1 MGKVTHHKKR
11 EKAFRLRLERASLA
25 NIARELRISV
35 NTVSKW
41 ENGWTDKSGRRHK
54 GWKEELERLWQE
66 EEEKALQT
74 GLMLKKER
82 LRTYDKLA
90 RMVIEKIEDQFP
102 EIVAKSSS
110 DVKALL
116 SEVRELMRL
125 IAEEKGEWRSS
136 PQTLVAVKT
145 DITLNDLSERYRAAC
160 EGPAPTSQPQEEKD
174 EPTDQDR

>member
-11 EKAFRLRLERASLA
+11 EKAFRLRLERMSLA
-25 NIARELRISV
+25 NIARELRIST

-82 LRTYDKLA
+82 LQTYDKLA
-90 RMVIEKIEDQFP
+90 RMVIEKIESQFP
-102 EIVAKSSS
+102 EIVAKSSA

-116 SEVRELMRL
+116 SEVRELCRL
-125 IAEEKGEWRSS
+125 IAIEKGEYPSGN
-136 PQTLVAVKT
+136 QTVVAVKT
-145 DITLNDLSERYRAAC
+145 DISLSELQERYKNAQRDIEIEA
-160 EGPAPTSQPQEEKD
+160 D
-174 EPTDQDR
+174 

>member
-11 EKAFRLRLERASLA
+11 EKAFRLRLERTSLA
-25 NIARELRISV
+25 NIAKELKIST

-66 EEEKALQT
+66 QEEQALQS

-82 LRTYDKLA
+82 LKTYDKLA

-102 EIVAKSSS
+102 EIVAKSSA

-116 SEVRELMRL
+116 SEVRELCRL
-125 IAEEKGEWRSS
+125 IAVEKGEYPSGN
-136 PQTLVAVKT
+136 QTVGRRYGMEKLVSLTIGV
-145 DITLNDLSERYRAAC
+145 
-160 EGPAPTSQPQEEKD
+160 
-174 EPTDQDR
+174 